1 MLGASAYGLKVNL
14 NLFTKTALSQLPP
27 QRCQFFVFVD
37 APRTSNIKFSTAFTL
52 SGRQEDGR
60 VSQEKPRPS
69 IPHENDAIRDDED
82 DAPENQPHRPLI
94 ITDLSYKSALN
105 PDEFSSIDE

>member
-1 MLGASAYGLKVNL
+1 MLGASTYGLKVNL
-14 NLFTKTALSQLPP
+14 NLLTKTALSQLPP
-27 QRCQFFVFVD
+27 RRCQFFVFVD
-37 APRTSNIKFSTAFTL
+37 APRTSNIEFSTAFTL

-69 IPHENDAIRDDED
+69 IPHGNDAIRDDDDDD

-94 ITDLSYKSALN
+94 IIDL
-105 PDEFSSIDE
+105 